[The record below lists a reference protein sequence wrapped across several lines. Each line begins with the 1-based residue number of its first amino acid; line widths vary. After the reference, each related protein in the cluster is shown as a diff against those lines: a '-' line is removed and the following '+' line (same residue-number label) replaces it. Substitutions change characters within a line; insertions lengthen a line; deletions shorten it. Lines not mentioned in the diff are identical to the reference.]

1 MNDAGQ
7 IAPYRVQ
14 IDGPAQSRGERGH
27 DSLGVVARPV
37 EPAVDRP
44 LHPPPQRVEQ
54 RRDGTAPTAPMNA
67 SAAGP
72 PVPGWWVRLSSTT
85 EAAPSPSVT
94 TPSTTAAAAAVCA
107 RTIVL
112 TRKAAFPPIARDEPT
127 LGAPRSEIVTGLVPI
142 GVSPLILVL

>member
-1 MNDAGQ
+1 MRYWLAGLPSTMMMASS
-7 IAPYRVQ
+7 IHP
-14 IDGPAQSRGERGH
+14 IGLRGRRAA
-27 DSLGVVARPV
+27 SSVPTAVA
-37 EPAVDRP
+37 
-44 LHPPPQRVEQ
+44 
-54 RRDGTAPTAPMNA
+54 GTAPTAVMNA

-112 TRKAAFPPIARDEPT
+112 TRKAALSSDRP
-127 LGAPRSEIVTGLVPI
+127 
-142 GVSPLILVL
+142 